1 MRILVLST
9 TGHPEANL
17 ESARYFIE
25 NKSIIDKITV
35 LSTTYMDQQGKTDL
49 LVQSLKLI
57 SQAAIEILNIPN
69 GYEES
74 NMFAIQEMILNWAN
88 QHPAKDRFIFNITGG
103 TKLMS
108 IAMDRASML
117 LGSARAESFYQSR
130 GQHVVWYQRQTNQI
144 VYPINSNLN
153 LQQRVLSRG
162 YQITKQQPITD
173 ISLEQLRYAQI
184 LIDVMK
190 NDFQKGRRFC
200 SFINK
205 LASMS
210 DDENSLNVHFDN
222 IQAEQAEGLEVLA
235 QITQEAFFSFDSIS
249 SVIQFKSEETREY
262 MKGGW
267 LEVYS
272 GYECYKALIGLNP
285 QAELAINVELK
296 KKDTPNEMDVMFIH
310 HAHLYCIEC
319 KTAKTMAHEQAKDVL
334 YKLSSLQDFGG
345 INQKQAVVSL
355 YSLKDYNLTRANNS
369 EIRIFQERDLL
380 NLSQLISE
388 WLQPKSINISQGISL

>member
-1 MRILVLST
+1 MRILILTT

-25 NKSIIDKITV
+25 NKSAIDKITI
-35 LSTTYMDQQGKTDL
+35 LSTEYMNQQGKTDL
-49 LVQSLKLI
+49 LVQSLTLI
-57 SQAAIEILNIPN
+57 SQAKIEILHIPN

-74 NMFAIQEMILNWAN
+74 NMFAIQDIILNWAN
-88 QHPAKDRFIFNITGG
+88 QHPIKDRFVFNTTGG

-108 IAMDRASML
+108 IALDRASML
-117 LGSARAESFYQSR
+117 LGAPRAECFYQSR
-130 GQHVVWYQRQTNQI
+130 GQQVVWYQRQTNQI
-144 VYPINSNLN
+144 VYPISSNLN

-173 ISLEQLRYAQI
+173 ISIEQLRYAQI

-205 LASMS
+205 LASIS
-210 DDENSLNVHFDN
+210 DDENNLTVHFN
-222 IQAEQAEGLEVLA
+222 NMQAEQAEGLDVLA
-235 QITQEAFFSFDSIS
+235 QITQNTFFSFDSTSGAIHFNS
-249 SVIQFKSEETREY
+249 AETRDY

-285 QAELAINVELK
+285 QAELAINIELK

-310 HAHLYCIEC
+310 QAHLYCIEC

-355 YSLKDYNLTRANNS
+355 YSLKDYNLARAQNS

-380 NLSQLISE
+380 NLSQLISA
-388 WLQPKSINISQGISL
+388 WLQPESINMGQGISL

>member
-1 MRILVLST
+1 MRILILST

-25 NKSIIDKITV
+25 NKSVIDKITV
-35 LSTTYMDQQGKTDL
+35 LSSDLMNRQGKTAL
-49 LVQSLKLI
+49 LIQSLKDI
-57 SQAAIEILNIPN
+57 SQAEVEILDIPK

-74 NMFAIQEMILNWAN
+74 NMFAIQEIILDWAN
-88 QHPAKDRFIFNITGG
+88 QHSAKTRFIFNTTGG

-117 LGSARAESFYQSR
+117 LGSIRAECFYQSR
-130 GQHVVWYQRQTNQI
+130 DQHVVWYQRQSNQI

-162 YQITKQQPITD
+162 YQITKQQPITE
-173 ISLEQLRYAQI
+173 IAIEQLRYAQI
-184 LIDVMK
+184 LIDVMR
-190 NDFQKGRRFC
+190 NDFNKGRRFC

-205 LASMS
+205 LASIS
-210 DDENSLNVHFDN
+210 DEQDLLSIRFEA
-222 IQAEQAEGLEVLA
+222 IEPEQAEGLEILA
-235 QITQEAFFSFDSIS
+235 QITDNTFFSFERNEHRIC
-249 SVIQFKSEETREY
+249 FNSEQARDY

-272 GYECYKALIGLNP
+272 GYECYKALISLDLN
-285 QAELAINVELK
+285 AELAINVELK
-296 KKDTPNEMDVMFIH
+296 KKNTPNEMDVMFIH

-345 INQKQAVVSL
+345 INQKRAVVSL
-355 YSLKDYNLTRANNS
+355 YSLKDHNMIRAQNS
-369 EIRIFQERDLL
+369 DIRIFQERDLL
-380 NLSQLISE
+380 NLSELIMQ
-388 WLQPKSINISQGISL
+388 WLQPDNTLSTNISL

>member
-1 MRILVLST
+1 
-9 TGHPEANL
+9 
-17 ESARYFIE
+17 
-25 NKSIIDKITV
+25 
-35 LSTTYMDQQGKTDL
+35 
-49 LVQSLKLI
+49 
-57 SQAAIEILNIPN
+57 
-69 GYEES
+69 
-74 NMFAIQEMILNWAN
+74 
-88 QHPAKDRFIFNITGG
+88 
-103 TKLMS
+103 
-108 IAMDRASML
+108 
-117 LGSARAESFYQSR
+117 
-130 GQHVVWYQRQTNQI
+130 
-144 VYPINSNLN
+144 
-153 LQQRVLSRG
+153 
-162 YQITKQQPITD
+162 
-173 ISLEQLRYAQI
+173 
-184 LIDVMK
+184 
-190 NDFQKGRRFC
+190 
-200 SFINK
+200 
-205 LASMS
+205 MS

-235 QITQEAFFSFDSIS
+235 QITQEAFFSFDSS
-249 SVIQFKSEETREY
+249 TSVIQFKSEETRDY

-380 NLSQLISE
+380 NLSQLVSE